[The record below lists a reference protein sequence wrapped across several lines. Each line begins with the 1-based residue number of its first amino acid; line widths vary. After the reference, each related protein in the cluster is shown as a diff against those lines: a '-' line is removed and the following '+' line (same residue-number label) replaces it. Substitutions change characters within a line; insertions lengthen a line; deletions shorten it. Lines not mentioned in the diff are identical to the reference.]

1 MYRILFVC
9 HGNICRSVMAEFV
22 FKALAEQQGRGNLF
36 EVDSAATS
44 TEEIG
49 NPIYPEAQQC
59 LRKHGI
65 MGAKH
70 RARQVTLADYDYYD
84 QLILMDSNNLRN
96 IRRILPD
103 DPEGKVS
110 LLLTHVDSALL
121 GSRSLDVA
129 DPWYTRDFE
138 TAYNDILL
146 GCQALLKEL

>member
-1 MYRILFVC
+1 
-9 HGNICRSVMAEFV
+9 MAEFV
-22 FKALAEQQGRGNLF
+22 FKDLAEKQSRGGQF

-59 LRKHGI
+59 LRGHGI

-70 RARQVTLADYDYYD
+70 RARQVTRADYDHYD
-84 QLILMDSNNLRN
+84 QLIVMDKNNLRN
-96 IRRILPD
+96 LRRLIPN

-110 LLLTHVDSALL
+110 MLLDHVEPEVL

-138 TAYNDILL
+138 TAYNDILM
-146 GCQALLKEL
+146 GCKALLAEL